1 MIAGIMNEI
10 LIGGAVLFVALIICC
25 VIRMLTAKT
34 APDRMLALDVINIL
48 VVIIMILLS
57 IAFAQPIFIDVAVL
71 YAIISFVGTMYIAKH
86 IAGDL
91 K

>member
-1 MIAGIMNEI
+1 MMQE
-10 LIGGAVLFVALIICC
+10 LFIGGAVLFAVLILVC

-48 VVIIMILLS
+48 VVISMILLAL
-57 IAFAQPIFIDVAVL
+57 AFAQPIFIDVAVI